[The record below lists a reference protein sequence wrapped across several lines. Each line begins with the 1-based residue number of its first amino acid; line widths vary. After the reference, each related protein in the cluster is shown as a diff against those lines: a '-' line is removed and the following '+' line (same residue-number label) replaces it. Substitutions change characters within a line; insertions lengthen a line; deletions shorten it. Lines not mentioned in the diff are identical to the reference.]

1 MSSEH
6 NFMCFA
12 IACVDLINLPLID
25 ILTYCIKPEK
35 LYNKLSNSSSLT
47 TGNNKLRRDQLNICC
62 IPPPKLPNYKDFDVS
77 LLYTLIRNLC
87 PSVKPTQ
94 GWGIEPIDSDTQVG
108 DDIERLRLFRNTC
121 YGHADS
127 TIIPDDVF
135 EDLWTGLKSVIQRL
149 QIYTTNWRTINYE
162 EQLAKIESRR
172 CTDEDRTKYKL
183 LLEAAL
189 YVFKH
194 ADGKGI

>member
-25 ILTYCIKPEK
+25 ILTDCIKPEK
-35 LYNKLSNSSSLT
+35 LYNKLSNSSLT
-47 TGNNKLRRDQLNICC
+47 TGRNKLRKDQLKICF
-62 IPPPKLPNYKDFDVS
+62 IPPPELPNYKGFDVS

-94 GWGIEPIDSDTQVG
+94 EWGIEPIDSDTEVG
-108 DDIERLRLFRNTC
+108 DDIERLRLFRNTY

-149 QIYTTNWRTINYE
+149 QIYTTNWRTTDYE
-162 EQLAKIESRR
+162 EKLAKIEGRR
-172 CTDEDRTKYKL
+172 CTDEDREKYKL

>member
-6 NFMCFA
+6 NFICFA

-25 ILTYCIKPEK
+25 ILTDCIKPEK
-35 LYNKLSNSSSLT
+35 LYSNLSNSSSLT
-47 TGNNKLRRDQLNICC
+47 TGKNKLRQEQLNICF

-94 GWGIEPIDSDTQVG
+94 GWGIEPIDSNTQVG
-108 DDIERLRLFRNTC
+108 DDIERLRLFRNTY

-149 QIYTTNWRTINYE
+149 QIYTTNWRTTDYE
-162 EQLAKIESRR
+162 ETLAKIEGRR
-172 CTDEDRTKYKL
+172 CTDEDREKYKL
-183 LLEAAL
+183 LLKAAL
-189 YVFKH
+189 YVFNN

>member
-6 NFMCFA
+6 NFMCCA

-25 ILTYCIKPEK
+25 ILTSCIKPEK
-35 LYNKLSNSSSLT
+35 LYNKLSNSSLT
-47 TGNNKLRRDQLNICC
+47 TGKNKLREDQLKICF
-62 IPPPKLPNYKDFDVS
+62 IPPPDLPNYKDFDVS

-94 GWGIEPIDSDTQVG
+94 GWGIELIDSDTQVG
-108 DDIERLRLFRNTC
+108 DDIERLRLFRNTY

-149 QIYTTNWRTINYE
+149 QIYTTNWRTTNYE
-162 EQLAKIESRR
+162 EKLAKIEGRR
-172 CTDEDRTKYKL
+172 CTDEDRKKYKL